1 MSAENKVL
9 IRRWFEEVWNRGRA
23 AAIDEMLA
31 GQAMIHGLGPQA
43 MNVSAFKQFHTQYRS
58 AFPDVRIQVDDVIAE
73 GDKVAVRW
81 SGTGTHQSDSLGF
94 AASGNAVRFR
104 GMTIGRV
111 ENGKLVEGWN
121 VFDELG
127 MLQQC
132 GVVNLPAA
140 S

>member
-23 AAIDEMLA
+23 NAIDEMLA
-31 GQAMIHGLGPQA
+31 GPAMIHGLGPQA
-43 MNVSAFKQFHTQYRS
+43 MNVSAFKQFHTRYRS